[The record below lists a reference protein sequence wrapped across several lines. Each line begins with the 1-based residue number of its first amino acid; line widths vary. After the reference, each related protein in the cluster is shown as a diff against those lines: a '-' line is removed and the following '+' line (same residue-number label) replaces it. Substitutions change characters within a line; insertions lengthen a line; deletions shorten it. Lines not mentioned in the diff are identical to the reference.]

1 MLREA
6 ELARRLAREV
16 EKAERVEPLLRRL
29 EEAKAA
35 LSGAHR
41 PSTPPTLALALALAL
56 VLVLALGAWP
66 WPWPWPLP

>member
-35 LSGAHR
+35 LSGAH
-41 PSTPPTLALALALAL
+41 LL
-56 VLVLALGAWP
+56 V
-66 WPWPWPLP
+66 